1 MKTFISTAA
10 ALLVATTSALPAGTP
25 AEALHQLQSRATTC
39 TPAATDNLLFTVSI
53 GTFETARNSKNPSQ
67 CNWSSDNCSWSPD
80 KPDGFNFIPSC
91 HRHDFGYRNTK
102 DQKRF
107 TAAMKTRID
116 DNFKKDLYKYC
127 SQFSGIWSYKGV
139 ECRRI
144 ADIYVA
150 FVRKFGKRDE
160 ELQFTKREKS
170 VLDIELDDDIEGQ
183 NIPPVLENDGI
194 DVEDIEALVS
204 E

>member
-1 MKTFISTAA
+1 MKGFITTAVVFAVA
-10 ALLVATTSALPAGTP
+10 ASALPTASP
-25 AEALHQLQSRATTC
+25 AEALWQLENRATTC
-39 TPAATDNLLFTVSI
+39 TNAATDNLIFTVSI
-53 GTFETARNSKNPSQ
+53 DSFEKSRNAKDPSA
-67 CNWSSDNCSWSPD
+67 CDWSSDNCSWSPD

-102 DQKRF
+102 AQKRF
-107 TAAMKTRID
+107 TTDMKTRID

-150 FVRKFGKRDE
+150 FVRKLGKRVGE
-160 ELQFTKREKS
+160 EREFTARETS
-170 VLDIELDDDIEGQ
+170 ILDIQLDD
-183 NIPPVLENDGI
+183 
-194 DVEDIEALVS
+194 
-204 E
+204 